1 MFVWLTCQFSPNKD
15 KSLNKQGNNKQ
26 QSNMKTGVLIVWG
39 ENPLGQLGS
48 EWRRSNSIRK
58 DKQCVNKTFKSRPIL
73 LLTAEI
79 CDDVMRGFVW
89 WRVVWGRPFTW
100 SSTAVSQVLQH
111 GSNYISLIWWKSEE
125 LNNESRGL
133 LLLFSFFVKK
143 ENIINPDICI
153 NFTKLWNL
161 YFYWLLWSCKASL
174 IFVSINPSS
183 FNDFTSLLLLLF
195 LCPCYW
201 FIVLSSVHPEL

>member
-1 MFVWLTCQFSPNKD
+1 
-15 KSLNKQGNNKQ
+15 
-26 QSNMKTGVLIVWG
+26 MKTGVLIVWG

-100 SSTAVSQVLQH
+100 SSAAVSQVLQH
-111 GSNYISLIWWKSEE
+111 GSNYISLIWWNSEE
-125 LNNESRGL
+125 LNKESRSL
-133 LLLFSFFVKK
+133 LLLFSFFFLKK
-143 ENIINPDICI
+143 K
-153 NFTKLWNL
+153 T
-161 YFYWLLWSCKASL
+161 LLIQ
-174 IFVSINPSS
+174 IFVLISQNCGIYTSVDCFEAAKPLWT
-183 FNDFTSLLLLLF
+183 FNLQILPLLMTLLGCSCF
-195 LCPCYW
+195 YSCAHVPD
-201 FIVLSSVHPEL
+201 S

>member
-1 MFVWLTCQFSPNKD
+1 
-15 KSLNKQGNNKQ
+15 
-26 QSNMKTGVLIVWG
+26 MKTGVLIVWG

-100 SSTAVSQVLQH
+100 SSAAVSQVLQH

-125 LNNESRGL
+125 LNKESRGL
-133 LLLFSFFVKK
+133 LLLFSFFFLKK

-161 YFYWLLWSCKASL
+161 YFCWLLWSCKASL

-195 LCPCYW
+195 LW